1 MNESVRKFILLT
13 LNHVESGDRTH
24 YTPHF
29 VVSKCRSLFNCES
42 VVVAK
47 ELHKEKGYHY
57 HVGIQNDTASRYTAA
72 RILRDSFPEF
82 DGRQLNVSYHKSWN
96 TICEYIFK
104 QDKEPYCWG
113 TTKEQCR
120 ERFHR
125 KKAGK
130 RSVDFVSRL
139 GACVSWRDVITDSF
153 LGPRV
158 ARSYSSVKQ
167 LFLDLKGFEELD
179 SLESRLSEY
188 LSVNERVSGKIS
200 GYSSKDLQDR
210 TPAISW
216 LGENLNIDRPIRT
229 PQLLL
234 IGPPGSG
241 KTTFVDLLSKF
252 CKVYVVPLR
261 KDDFSRAST
270 SVDFWFIDE
279 LTSKRMS
286 PEVLNIVLDGSSA
299 DLEVKFGHLFEKR
312 KNVPVI
318 MACNKLPKYDSPTQA
333 EALRTRVMECEFSS
347 YSDARGLTSPRLA
360 KTLLTILSNRNLEKI
375 EENFLSISQ

>member
-1 MNESVRKFILLT
+1 MSENVRKFVLLT
-13 LNHVESGDRTH
+13 LSHAESGDRVH

-29 VVSKCRSLFNCES
+29 VVGKCRSLFNCES
-42 VVVAK
+42 VILAK

-57 HVGIQNDTASRYTAA
+57 HVGILNDTASRYTAA
-72 RILRDSFPEF
+72 KFLRAGFPEF
-82 DGRQLNVSYHKSWN
+82 DGRQLNVSFHKSWN

-104 QDKEPYCWG
+104 QDQDPYCWG

-120 ERFHR
+120 ERLNR

-130 RSVDFVSRL
+130 RSVDFISRL
-139 GACVSWRDVITDSF
+139 GACDSWRDVITDSF

-167 LFLDLKGFEELD
+167 LYLDLKGVQELD
-179 SLESRLSEY
+179 SLESRLLDY
-188 LSVNERVSGKIS
+188 LSANERVSGEIL
-200 GYSSKDLQDR
+200 GYSYEDLGDR
-210 TPAISW
+210 APAISW
-216 LGENLNIDRPIRT
+216 LGENLSRERPIRT

-234 IGPPGSG
+234 IGPPGTG
-241 KTTFVDLLSKF
+241 KTTFIERLSFF
-252 CKVYVVPLR
+252 CSVYVVPLR

-299 DLEVKFGHLFEKR
+299 DLEAKYGHLFEKR

-318 MACNKLPKYDSPTQA
+318 MACNKVPKFDCPLQKKA
-333 EALRTRVMECEFSS
+333 FETRVTECHFHN
-347 YSDARGLTSPRLA
+347 YSNARELTSPRLA
-360 KTLLTILSNRNLEKI
+360 KTLYTILRNRNNKKI
-375 EENFLSISQ
+375 ENNFWSIQE